1 MKIVTIDASAAAS
14 WLLPSQR
21 TLRAD
26 AFIAE
31 RMDRRLIAPDVF
43 AWEVGNLIAG
53 RAARN
58 LIDRDAALTT
68 LELLGVEVFEAR
80 DAPTVLAMIE
90 PAVRSRLSLFD
101 FAYLELALEQGAALA
116 SRDQRLINAARNEG
130 VEVFD
135 LRDAAA

>member
-14 WLLPSQR
+14 WLLPSQY

-26 AFIAE
+26 GFIADLGE
-31 RMDRRLIAPDVF
+31 RRLIAPDIF

-58 LIDRDAALTT
+58 LIDRDVALAT

-80 DAPTVLAMIE
+80 DAPAVLAMIE
-90 PAVRSRLSLFD
+90 PAGRSRLSLFD

-116 SRDQRLINAARNEG
+116 SRDQRLIDAARKQG

-135 LRDAAA
+135 LRDAVA